1 MKLGKNQK
9 PAQKRSKLGDIHMI
23 SESTHNSKTMTYNP
37 RTKNSTKTKASF
49 ISKASKK
56 KLNSDATSLADSS
69 VRPAININ
77 FKEILKDVSK

>member
-56 KLNSDATSLADSS
+56 KIKFRCHILSRILGATS
-69 VRPAININ
+69 N
-77 FKEILKDVSK
+77 